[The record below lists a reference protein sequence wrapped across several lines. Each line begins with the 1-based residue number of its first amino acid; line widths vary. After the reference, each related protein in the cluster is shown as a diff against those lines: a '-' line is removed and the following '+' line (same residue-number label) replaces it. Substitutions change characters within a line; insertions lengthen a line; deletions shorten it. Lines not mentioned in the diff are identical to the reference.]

1 MVSVVMAV
9 FNGAE
14 YIRESLHSILNQTF
28 QDFELIIVDDA
39 STDNTVNII
48 KEYKD
53 DRIVLICNDENLKL
67 PKSLNKGI
75 KSAKGKYII
84 RMDADDICMPNRF
97 VKQVSFMEE
106 NPDIAA
112 SSGNYYTI
120 DERGR
125 IKRKFGLKIRSWRL
139 TGKMLN
145 KYALIPSPL
154 VHPAAIIRKE
164 IFDKGIM
171 YNEEYTSA
179 QDYELWLNIH
189 RLYKLGNI
197 SDVIL
202 KYRIHKKSIS
212 ISKRGKQLFNAYK
225 IFQNYSSKKINFDD
239 FKHVMRFEYTYNPI
253 HYGKVFYF
261 VFGYIDIVFV
271 KSVILYSL
279 KWLQYKMLYKT

>member
-39 STDNTVNII
+39 STDNTVNVI

-53 DRIVLICNDENLKL
+53 DRIVLICNDENMKL

-75 KSAKGKYII
+75 KFARGKYII

-97 VKQVSFMEE
+97 AKQVSFMEKH
-106 NPDIAA
+106 PDIAA

-120 DERGR
+120 DDRGK

-145 KYALIPSPL
+145 RYVLIPSPL
-154 VHPAAIIRKE
+154 VHPAAIIRKK
-164 IFDKGIM
+164 IFDEGIL
-171 YNEEYTSA
+171 YNEDYTSA

-189 RLYKLGNI
+189 RFYKLGNI
-197 SDVIL
+197 PDVIL
-202 KYRIHKKSIS
+202 KYRIHEKSIS
-212 ISKRGKQLFNAYK
+212 VSKRKKQLLNAYK
-225 IFQNYSSKKINFDD
+225 IFQKYSAKKISFDD
-239 FKHVMRFEYTYNPI
+239 FKNIMRFEYTYNPI
-253 HYGKVFYF
+253 HSAKMFYF
-261 VFGYIDIVFV
+261 VFGYIDIVFI
-271 KSVILYSL
+271 KSMILYSL
-279 KWLQYKMLYKT
+279 KWWMHKM